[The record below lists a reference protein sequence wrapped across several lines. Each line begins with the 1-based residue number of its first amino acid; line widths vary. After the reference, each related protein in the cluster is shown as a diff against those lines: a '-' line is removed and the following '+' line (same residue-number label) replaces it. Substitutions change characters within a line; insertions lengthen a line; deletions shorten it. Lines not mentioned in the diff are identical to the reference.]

1 MQQLDTTGISDTHW
15 SRILHYDLFED
26 HQVEHH
32 QVISLAEERSRRHAA
47 APRGRSATQAATTRL
62 AIFIGIYMAVA
73 GAVHFL
79 FWPDAAAVVP
89 ASSPTHASAANVL
102 ILPPVARPLPPGH
115 SIDQD
120 AQRVAS
126 PLECSRARGESM
138 VMYD

>member
-1 MQQLDTTGISDTHW
+1 MQQSDSTGISDTHW

-26 HQVEHH
+26 HQVM
-32 QVISLAEERSRRHAA
+32 SLAEERSRRHAT
-47 APRGRSATQAATTRL
+47 RTATTRL

-89 ASSPTHASAANVL
+89 ASSPTHASTANVL
-102 ILPPVARPLPPGH
+102 ILPPIARPLPPGH

-120 AQRVAS
+120 TQRVAS
-126 PLECSRARGESM
+126 PLECSRTRVESM
-138 VMYD
+138 AMYD